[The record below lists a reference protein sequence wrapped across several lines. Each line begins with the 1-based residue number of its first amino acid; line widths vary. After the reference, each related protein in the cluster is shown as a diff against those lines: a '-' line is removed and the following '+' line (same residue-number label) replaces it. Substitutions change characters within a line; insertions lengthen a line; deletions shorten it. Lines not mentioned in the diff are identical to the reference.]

1 MLKVDKFSTKLEWT
15 SKILESSYA
24 AKALWQAAP
33 KEKGVVRQLGGPYG
47 CGLLWITQGLSI
59 ALARTK
65 EDFQPMSNVIP
76 LAPRLKPGRSANAE
90 AEERAALAA
99 DLIEL
104 IGRVRELTEHVA
116 DLPGPPLQIQQ
127 TAQQLLDAGTA
138 LERAVDSLTE
148 GGEWVPF

>member
-1 MLKVDKFSTKLEWT
+1 MESRHSTDAFRGLV
-15 SKILESSYA
+15 SLR
-24 AKALWQAAP
+24 
-33 KEKGVVRQLGGPYG
+33 KEVARRRNGLYG
-47 CGLLWITQGLSI
+47 CGLLWITQGQSI
-59 ALARTK
+59 ALGRTK

-76 LAPRLKPGRSANAE
+76 LAPRLKPGRSAHAE

-99 DLIEL
+99 DLIDL
-104 IGRVRELTEHVA
+104 IERVRDLTEHVA
-116 DLPGPPLQIQQ
+116 GLPGPPLQIQQ